1 MRGNVVVISL
11 PSASARR
18 ERMSKLLAE
27 HGLTFQFF
35 DAVDGRQPPGQ
46 QRAALALPHAGPL
59 FPAELGCA
67 LSHIDVW
74 KSIAA
79 SAGSGLTLILED
91 DVHLSAGFAADWNGI
106 AAADVPDGIYRF
118 ETMLASVTLG
128 MQPVWKGRSCAF
140 HPMQSA
146 HGGTAAYALN
156 APTAAAL
163 LASCGEMREAVDI
176 ELFHHARS
184 SIRPPPV
191 YQAYPALAIQDM
203 FLPEHLRTAWLG
215 SQIVARRDQQTG
227 VAARD
232 EKTNKA
238 INYMRN
244 AGRPLVNR
252 WRSLQL
258 RSRGMFR
265 RLIPFAT
272 P

>member
-27 HGLTFQFF
+27 HRLTFQFF

-46 QRAALALPHAGPL
+46 QRAALVLPHAGSL

-106 AAADVPDGIYRF
+106 ATADVPGGIYRF

-128 MQPVWKGRSCAF
+128 TQPVWKGRSCGF
-140 HPMQSA
+140 HPMHSA

-156 APTAAAL
+156 APTAAEL

-176 ELFHHARS
+176 ELFHHTRS
-184 SIRPPPV
+184 SIRPPSV

-203 FLPEHLRTAWLG
+203 FLPEHRRSAWLG
-215 SQIVARRDQQTG
+215 SQIVGRRDQQTG
-227 VAARD
+227 IATRIAVRS
-232 EKTNKA
+232 KSLK
-238 INYMRN
+238 YLRRS
-244 AGRPLVNR
+244 GRPLLNIIKSSLLR
-252 WRSLQL
+252 RQGLFRSLI
-258 RSRGMFR
+258 SF
-265 RLIPFAT
+265 FK
-272 P
+272 